1 MNYIVKWGRIPN
13 TQDGKYDIQGVLEQ
27 LKICSGD
34 DLTVSCSDWEV
45 VLWNRIR
52 VGDYLEKIVELKEGE
67 SIYVPFQ
74 NENEMLPDVLI
85 ITATNEI

>member
-1 MNYIVKWGRIPN
+1 MNYIVKRGRIPN

-67 SIYVPFQ
+67 SIYVPYQ